1 MAATLVMVVSLAIVL
16 GLVLVLLAELYC
28 SLLIRQG
35 RQLQKTP
42 LNSTTSA
49 TAAQSSKEP
58 PRQQQNH
65 STASTLSDFYAQGV
79 LHAPRNFLIP
89 AVTRNDKFD
98 LEMQSSPQV
107 SSIHHQVGLIFSS
120 PHSHPFIS
128 NLSPKLVHQFPLQ
141 CSTSSDIEGV
151 DGGATKKQLVYI
163 SNPIYDN
170 EACRPS
176 RGDTLF
182 ETPDSLPSRL
192 EKIHSSGKDD
202 NGSGQSSLSSPSS
215 LPLTPMK
222 KLPAVACSVSLR
234 DARSLGTSGTSNSNN
249 TSLSSGSPYTSP
261 SW

>member
-28 SLLIRQG
+28 SLLIRQR

-42 LNSTTSA
+42 LNSSTSA

-58 PRQQQNH
+58 PRQQQNQ

-98 LEMQSSPQV
+98 LEMQSSAQV

-141 CSTSSDIEGV
+141 CSNIEGV

-176 RGDTLF
+176 KGDTLF
-182 ETPDSLPSRL
+182 ETPDSSPSRL
-192 EKIHSSGKDD
+192 ETIHSSGKDD

-234 DARSLGTSGTSNSNN
+234 DARSLGTSGSSNSNN
-249 TSLSSGSPYTSP
+249 TSLSSASGSPCTSP
-261 SW
+261 S